1 MARDARTAMAT
12 AIRAWRVSGGL
23 PCELPLCG
31 KEAGWYR
38 HTPTQVAQYGERHF
52 CGARLP
58 AANCHMELLCVSDK
72 PLRGEIKLPAAN
84 GFYERAVA
92 QHLEIHLTALDL
104 LRERRE
110 TPHSHKLRSFDEPP
124 FR

>member
-1 MARDARTAMAT
+1 MVPPHPNTGGP
-12 AIRAWRVSGGL
+12 IWRAALLRRKASGCQL
-23 PCELPLCG
+23 P
-31 KEAGWYR
+31 
-38 HTPTQVAQYGERHF
+38 YGT
-52 CGARLP
+52 L
-58 AANCHMELLCVSDK
+58 LLCVSDK